1 VVGAGVFHRVPAKMP
16 RPGPDDVGAILRA
29 AMNEDTP

>member
-1 VVGAGVFHRVPAKMP
+1 VLAKMP

-29 AMNEDTP
+29 AMNEDPT